1 MRMEVVLAAA
11 VAVVGTLMGSVIT
24 YLLQVRT
31 AEHGER
37 NRNTEQLR
45 QERLT
50 AFCAVADALH
60 SVRRAEHDRW
70 RHEQESPGG
79 AEAIEARERSIQL
92 RPAAWS
98 ALTRLQL
105 LVEEPEL
112 VRSAQH
118 AYQTVRAIHWAQ
130 DEGDLYDKD
139 RASRAALDAFLSAA
153 AAYMH
158 EATAG

>member
-1 MRMEVVLAAA
+1 MEVVLAAA
-11 VAVVGTLMGSVIT
+11 IAVVGTLMGSVIT

-37 NRNTEQLR
+37 RRNREQLR

-50 AFCAVADALH
+50 AFCAVVDALH

-70 RHEQESPGG
+70 RHEQESPEG
-79 AEAIEARERSIQL
+79 AEAIEARERSIEL

-98 ALTRLQL
+98 ALTRLHL
-105 LVEEPEL
+105 LVDEPEL
-112 VRSAQH
+112 VRSAQR
-118 AYQTVRAIHWAQ
+118 AYRSVRAIHWAQ
-130 DEGDLYDKD
+130 DEDDLHDRD

-153 AAYMH
+153 AVYMR
-158 EATAG
+158 EAMTG